1 MADILDNIFTRPFA
15 EDDALLND
23 FVNEIV
29 HRVSWKAFEHQENI
43 VHMAYEMENGVPK
56 MKDDG
61 ERYLR
66 NLIQFELGHLVEYIY
81 IKMLIQYRLGNLDL
95 NDGAQWDLNEEFGE
109 DAPELEAA
117 IRKAVYADYAKY
129 LGVDEANAYF
139 KRIGREDWID
149 ADFA

>member
-1 MADILDNIFTRPFA
+1 
-15 EDDALLND
+15 
-23 FVNEIV
+23 
-29 HRVSWKAFEHQENI
+29 
-43 VHMAYEMENGVPK
+43 

-66 NLIQFELGHLVEYIY
+66 NLIKFELGHLVEYIY

-109 DAPELEAA
+109 DAPELETA
-117 IRKAVYADYAKY
+117 IRKAVYADYAKF
-129 LGVDEANAYF
+129 LGVDKANAYF

>member
-15 EDDALLND
+15 EDNALLND
-23 FVNEIV
+23 FVNDIV

-56 MKDDG
+56 MKDGG

-66 NLIQFELGHLVEYIY
+66 NLIRYELGHLVEYIY

-95 NDGAQWDLNEEFGE
+95 SADAQWDLDEEFAE
-109 DAPELEAA
+109 DAPVLEGA
-117 IRKAVYADYAKY
+117 IRKAVYADYATH
-129 LGVDEANAYF
+129 LGVDKANEYF